1 MVRCRQFV
9 QKQTPTPSQV
19 SCFGSRFPA
28 LGQAPAPDDL
38 PSWALGHHAGAVL
51 FLALVESA
59 RLIYAPHMDSPASVP
74 LPNLAPRVV
83 PGWAQSRDSAQSEA
97 DAAFAAGSALTTL
110 DNLFRAEPV
119 WGGCWRMRLALK
131 SAAADVRM
139 AGRTEDEAGLRDA
152 VLLAVAGGDPG
163 PAGRMYLAHKAL
175 ARPRRAIDAGFL
187 AELADLLALK
197 WDDRL
202 AQAAGHVD
210 EAMQSGRAVPFAAAA
225 LISAICAARPDAQS
239 MAAWLADWVIAHKL
253 KWERPVPLLT
263 SARHGPAFRVSG
275 GSGRV
280 HPGDD
285 GFARAVCLALV
296 DGVGEALRSANE
308 IGRRA
313 DRLLAVAPK
322 VRTKGADRVIRIL
335 LDDDAVSA
343 SVPSAGLSR
352 WASRRLFERLET
364 LGAVRELSGRST
376 FRIYGL

>member
-1 MVRCRQFV
+1 
-9 QKQTPTPSQV
+9 
-19 SCFGSRFPA
+19 
-28 LGQAPAPDDL
+28 
-38 PSWALGHHAGAVL
+38 
-51 FLALVESA
+51 
-59 RLIYAPHMDSPASVP
+59 MDSPASVP
-74 LPNLAPRVV
+74 LPNPAPRVV
-83 PGWAQSRDSAQSEA
+83 PGWALSRNSATSEA

-110 DNLFRAEPV
+110 DNLVRTEPV

-152 VLLAVAGGDPG
+152 VLLTVAGGDPG

-175 ARPRRAIDAGFL
+175 AARRRTINAGFL
-187 AELADLLALK
+187 AELADLLALR

-202 AQAAGHVD
+202 AQAAEHVD
-210 EAMQSGRAVPFAAAA
+210 EAVESDRAVPFAAAG
-225 LISAICAARPDAQS
+225 LISAVCAARPDAQAL
-239 MAAWLADWVIAHKL
+239 AAWLTDWVVAHKL

-275 GSGRV
+275 GRGRV
-280 HPGDD
+280 RPGEE

-296 DGVGEALRSANE
+296 EGVGEALRGANE
-308 IGRRA
+308 IGRRS

-322 VRTKGADRVIRIL
+322 VRTKGADRVIRAL

-343 SVPSAGLSR
+343 SAPGAGLSR
-352 WASRRLFERLET
+352 WASRRLFERLEI

-376 FRIYGL
+376 FKIYGL